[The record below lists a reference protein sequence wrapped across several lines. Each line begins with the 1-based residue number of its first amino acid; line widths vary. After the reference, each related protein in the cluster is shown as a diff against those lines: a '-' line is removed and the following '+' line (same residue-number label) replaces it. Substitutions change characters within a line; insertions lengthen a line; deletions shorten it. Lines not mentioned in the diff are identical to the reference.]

1 MNQLKHA
8 LLMVLAILLAACGAP
23 AAPPTSGGNAPT
35 TAPQPGG
42 DDTPASAQQT
52 VTLRWS
58 VWGSPEELASHQ
70 AVADA
75 YMKDNPSIKI
85 VIEHTPW
92 DGYHTKLKT
101 IVASGDLSALP
112 DVMFLGQDFN
122 QYASEGVLENLTPWI
137 ERSGYDRN
145 DYWPTL
151 IERATVNGGIYG
163 LQRDLDLRLLYY
175 NKDFFDE
182 AGVPYPD
189 ETWTWDDWADAAK
202 KLSIVEASGRVAR
215 YGIGMET
222 GKWGMLLAQS
232 GGAYLDDPRNPSR
245 CALNTPESLRALNF
259 YAELL
264 SANAAMRPATLQ
276 QVGGDAGAFQ
286 QKQVAMIV
294 QNASR
299 APTFSAAGMN
309 FDVAP
314 IPIPK
319 GGRRVN
325 NAGGARWVMSSASA
339 HKEEAWRFLQW
350 LQSPNGGI
358 DIYTKRGEIFP
369 ALRSVAQSPSFLQVD
384 AEPRNR
390 QAFVIEARDVQL
402 FTFGDFP
409 EFSEL
414 NDLIIEPNLQLIWS
428 GQATVEQT
436 IPEVCQRVNEFL
448 KQNGYPRS

>member
-1 MNQLKHA
+1 MQQRSFA
-8 LLMVLAILLAACGAP
+8 LFALILLLLVAACSSPSATQSP
-23 AAPPTSGGNAPT
+23 ATPNA
-35 TAPQPGG
+35 TAPSQG
-42 DDTPASAQQT
+42 

-75 YMKDNPSIKI
+75 FMQAHPSIKI

-92 DGYHTKLKT
+92 EGYHTKLKT

-137 ERSGYDRN
+137 ERSGYDLN
-145 DYWPTL
+145 DYWPAL
-151 IERATVNGGIYG
+151 IERATINGGIYG

-175 NKDFFDE
+175 NKDLFDE
-182 AGVPYPD
+182 AGIPYPD
-189 ETWTWDDWADAAK
+189 ETWTWNNWAEAAK
-202 KLSIVEASGRVAR
+202 KLSIIEASGRIVR

-245 CALNTPESLRALNF
+245 CTLDTPESLRALNF
-259 YAELL
+259 YADLL
-264 SANAAMRPATLQ
+264 NANAAMRPATLQ
-276 QVGGDAGAFQ
+276 QIGGDAGAFT

-299 APTFSAAGMN
+299 APTFGAAGMN

-314 IPIPK
+314 IPIPE

-325 NAGGARWVMSSASA
+325 NSGGARWVMSSASK
-339 HKEEAWRFLQW
+339 HKEEAWTFLKW
-350 LQSPNGGI
+350 LQSANGGI

-384 AEPRNR
+384 AAPRNR
-390 QAFVIEARDVQL
+390 QAFVVEARNVSL

-409 EFSEL
+409 EFGEL

-428 GQATVEQT
+428 GQASVEQT
-436 IPEVCQRVNEFL
+436 VPEICRRVNEFL